1 MSEENPKGLLPSSQY
16 RAKSR
21 GHCPLQSPLPFPASL
36 IMSYHAHTRLQPLTT
51 SSRAAER
58 PRSLKLHTRCHFFL
72 ELPLTTPG
80 EPYLTCLVSAQCPLE
95 PRLQKS
101 GLSSLLCTSNN
112 TCSFHCNAS
121 AYLFPSVC
129 HIYPLLST
137 SSEQVLLTAAGYE
150 LLTFKMLT
158 GKKLSHSYQA
168 LSLLAH
174 RNQDFPGGTVD
185 KNSPA
190 TVGDTSLIPGPERLQ
205 VLQSN

>member
-1 MSEENPKGLLPSSQY
+1 
-16 RAKSR
+16 
-21 GHCPLQSPLPFPASL
+21 
-36 IMSYHAHTRLQPLTT
+36 MSYHAHTRLQPLTT

-80 EPYLTCLVSAQCPLE
+80 EPCLTSLVSAQCPLE

-101 GLSSLLCTSNN
+101 GLSSLLCSNN
-112 TCSFHCNAS
+112 ARSSHCSAS
-121 AYLFPSVC
+121 AYPFPSVC
-129 HIYPLLST
+129 HICPLLST

-150 LLTFKMLT
+150 LLAFKMLT

-174 RNQDFPGGTVD
+174 QNQDFPGGTVD
-185 KNSPA
+185 TNSPA
-190 TVGDTSLIPGPERLQ
+190 TVGDTSSIPGPERLQ